1 MPLCYWSANRYIIL
15 ERLIAAS
22 VLDDVWDAYECVGR
36 GGTIHLPPKPAGE
49 GDPYADTGHSIS
61 SKHFACYDRRP

>member
-36 GGTIHLPPKPAGE
+36 GGKIHLPPKPAGE
-49 GDPYADTGHSIS
+49 AIPMPTPAT
-61 SKHFACYDRRP
+61 P